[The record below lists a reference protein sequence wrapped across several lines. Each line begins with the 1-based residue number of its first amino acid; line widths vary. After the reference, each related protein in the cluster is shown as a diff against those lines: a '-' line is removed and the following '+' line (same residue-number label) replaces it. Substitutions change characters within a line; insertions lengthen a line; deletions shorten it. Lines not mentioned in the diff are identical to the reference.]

1 MALSNCRP
9 LAVAALVA
17 ISVAAFDANG
27 QQYPTALEVAQLPR
41 FCWAQ
46 YKVPN
51 ATGDQFKIQG
61 CGPAMNH
68 YCGGLTWIIRA
79 KGYVPKKNE
88 RLTMLKR
95 AMVDIRYTEDGMKRY
110 PACPIRDHVMA
121 SKAEV
126 LDLQKMYGGAN
137 YGKK

>member
-1 MALSNCRP
+1 
-9 LAVAALVA
+9 
-17 ISVAAFDANG
+17 
-27 QQYPTALEVAQLPR
+27 
-41 FCWAQ
+41 
-46 YKVPN
+46 
-51 ATGDQFKIQG
+51 
-61 CGPAMNH
+61 
-68 YCGGLTWIIRA
+68 
-79 KGYVPKKNE
+79 
-88 RLTMLKR
+88 MLKR